1 MLEPQNIHKLK
12 SLQGHLAYVHRFISS
27 LTRRCRPFNQLMKKD
42 VPFEWDKACKNAF
55 KIIKENLKKPPML
68 RAFVP
73 SQPLI
78 IYVATQER
86 SYRSLL
92 AQKHDEKKEKGLVL
106 FKLNTNRCW
115 DKLFTN
121 KKIMSSIVLLNKEA
135 KTLCLFLFS
144 VSNFKSRSYQVH
156 HVKATSIK
164 TIRKMVTFTTR
175 VRNYLHH
182 LKNHKMP
189 SISLF
194 PSSLFYLNR
203 LGAKRRLL
211 WWGSTC
217 SWNFHGECS
226 LMEHL
231 IVNGQILE

>member
-27 LTRRCRPFNQLMKKD
+27 LTRRSRPFNQLMKKD

-55 KIIKENLKKPPML
+55 KIIKENLTKPPML

-86 SYRSLL
+86 SYGSLL
-92 AQKHDEKKEKGLVL
+92 AQKHDEKKGKGLVL

-121 KKIMSSIVLLNKEA
+121 KKIMFSIVLLNKEA

-144 VSNFKSRSYQVH
+144 ASNFKSKSYQVH

-175 VRNYLHH
+175 VWNYLHH
-182 LKNHKMP
+182 LESHKMP

-203 LGAKRRLL
+203 LEAKRRLL

-231 IVNGQILE
+231 IMNGQILE